1 MLIPKSIYIT
11 LDHSISVLGI
21 CHLLAPAPGSGLSNS
36 WLRLRLR
43 APGFKNLG
51 SGSGSG
57 LRPFKIL
64 APAPAP
70 APEPAIFGAAPC
82 WLRAPGGKSMNYFS
96 LGDLGR

>member
-1 MLIPKSIYIT
+1 
-11 LDHSISVLGI
+11 VLGI
-21 CHLLAPAPGSGLSNS
+21 CHLFAPAPGSGLSNS
-36 WLRLRLR
+36 WLRLR

-51 SGSGSG
+51 SGTG

-96 LGDLGR
+96 LGRASMFKLNSNDYPAATPPNT